1 VHGLVE
7 YRARRDYS
15 CSVCRQSP
23 AYWASLG
30 GRFSFDCRRGCIGAS
45 DPASDR
51 CNTIASS
58 GITPQW
64 SRAPQAQL
72 GFPRHGVSRRLLTP
86 SVNRVIETDF
96 QRTNLTPHPTDASF
110 SSILW
115 QTEVPDRF

>member
-1 VHGLVE
+1 
-7 YRARRDYS
+7 
-15 CSVCRQSP
+15 

-72 GFPRHGVSRRLLTP
+72 RFPRHGVSRRLLTP
-86 SVNRVIETDF
+86 SLNRVIETDF
-96 QRTNLTPHPTDASF
+96 SNEPILRRIRLTRRSVQSCKEYWTSALMLRP
-110 SSILW
+110 L
-115 QTEVPDRF
+115 